1 MSFSRLVVDLDA
13 VSANY
18 RRFVKASVGMTGAVV
33 KANAYGLG
41 TEAVA
46 RRLKAEGC
54 EHFFVATPEEGFAL
68 RTLINEDAVYVFS
81 GPPDADTA
89 TALASANIVPVLNSR
104 EQIGLWMRQKRAP
117 AALHVDTG
125 MQRLGFDPNELKP
138 RMLEGIELVL
148 LMSHLACADRPQH
161 PQNERQAGLF
171 SRICDDFP
179 GIETSFGN
187 SAGTLNGTQYQGGIT
202 RPGIGLY
209 GGNPYLD
216 KDNDFHHAAVFE
228 AQVMQR
234 RRVNAGESVGY
245 GATFQA
251 TRNIEIAIVGVGY
264 ADGVSQIL
272 SGKGQ
277 LAHKGARLPVL
288 GQISMDLTHV
298 DVTEDPDICVGD
310 WLEVFGTTVTLDEVA
325 EMTGT
330 SGYEI
335 LSRIG
340 SRVSRVYV

>member
-1 MSFSRLVVDLDA
+1 MSFARLVVDLDS

-18 RRFVKASVGMTGAVV
+18 RRFVEASAGLAGAVV
-33 KANAYGLG
+33 KADAYGLG
-41 TEAVA
+41 MEAVA
-46 RRLKAEGC
+46 QRLRIEGC
-54 EHFFVATPEEGFAL
+54 EHFFVATPEEAFAL
-68 RTLINEDAVYVFS
+68 RSVINKGVVYVFS

-89 TALASANIVPVLNSR
+89 MAFAMANIVPVLNSP
-104 EQIGLWMRQKRAP
+104 EQIRLWKRQNGAP
-117 AALHVDTG
+117 AALQVDTG
-125 MQRLGFDPNELKP
+125 MQRLGFDPGELAP
-138 RMLEGIELVL
+138 TMLEGIELVL
-148 LMSHLACADRPQH
+148 LMSHLACADEPQH
-161 PQNERQAGLF
+161 PQNEKQVDVF
-171 SRICDDFP
+171 SRVCEDFP

-216 KDNDFHHAAVFE
+216 KANDFRNAAVFE
-228 AQVMQR
+228 AQVVQR
-234 RRVNAGESVGY
+234 RHVNAGESVGY
-245 GATFQA
+245 GAKYVA
-251 TRNIEIAIVGVGY
+251 PHNVEIAIVGVGY
-264 ADGVSQIL
+264 ADGVSRVL

-277 LAHKGARLPVL
+277 LAHNGARLSVL
-288 GQISMDLTHV
+288 GQIGMDLIHV
-298 DVTEDPDICVGD
+298 DVTDDPSIAVGD
-310 WLEVFGTTVTLDEVA
+310 WLEVIGATVTLDEVA